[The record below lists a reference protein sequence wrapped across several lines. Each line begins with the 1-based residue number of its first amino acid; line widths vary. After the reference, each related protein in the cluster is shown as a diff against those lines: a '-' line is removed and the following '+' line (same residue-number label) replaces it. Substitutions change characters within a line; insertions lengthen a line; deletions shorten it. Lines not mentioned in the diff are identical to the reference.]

1 MVFIMYPEILN
12 CQIQLNIHLKWT
24 RCKKTHPDS
33 LGVCY
38 IEMWTNINN
47 FIYFFFFAFCLCS
60 SFENSNFK
68 RVKFFWL
75 SYLSGVGMLCF
86 NRRLGCLENQS
97 PISTTD
103 LNTIF
108 TSIAEARRIFKPFK
122 YFRTPFYQ
130 RFEKAVLKLHRYG
143 FKELILIIENK

>member
-1 MVFIMYPEILN
+1 MVFIMLPEKLK

-33 LGVCY
+33 LCVCY
-38 IEMWTNINN
+38 IEMWTNINY
-47 FIYFFFFAFCLCS
+47 FIYFFFAFCLWP

-68 RVKFFWL
+68 RVKIFWL
-75 SYLSGVGMLCF
+75 ISYLSGVGMLCF

-97 PISTTD
+97 PISETD

-108 TSIAEARRIFKPFK
+108 TSTAEAGRIFKPYK
-122 YFRTPFYQ
+122 YFRTPFYR

-143 FKELILIIENK
+143 FKEPLLIIGNK